1 MRNTLKIAISLPK
14 EDYYKLEQ
22 IRKKLGFGRSSIID
36 KAIRFW
42 LNHRERADMI
52 KRYEEGYRKKPES
65 IQEIEAFEKA
75 AADAFREE
83 GLQ

>member
-1 MRNTLKIAISLPK
+1 
-14 EDYYKLEQ
+14 
-22 IRKKLGFGRSSIID
+22 
-36 KAIRFW
+36 
-42 LNHRERADMI
+42 MI